1 MWRLGVGAVLGY
13 SPGAPTFRTAECYDV
28 APINPRSKPRG
39 IGQGALGEVRSGARR
54 AQRLLPDN
62 KEKMRQEK
70 QSAKALDR
78 QQLEFVVAGIVPGP
92 QPLEFV

>member
-1 MWRLGVGAVLGY
+1 MMLL
-13 SPGAPTFRTAECYDV
+13 
-28 APINPRSKPRG
+28 PINPRFERRG
-39 IGQGALGEVRSGARR
+39 IGQGALGEVLSGAGRT
-54 AQRLLPDN
+54 QRLLPDN

-78 QQLEFVVAGIVPGP
+78 QQLDWVVARIVPGP